1 VEEATVTVDESEQ
14 SQEDSKFVHAALFL
28 KKAGVKLNIPLF
40 DYGPSP
46 TKIDVDS
53 ARRSKRVRRAR
64 AADEHERPQQPAPGR
79 PAGPRPRAKMG
90 PHTRRCNV
98 CRHPHRKDIEDEFL
112 RWRSPDR
119 IAQDYK
125 IPDHSSIYRHVHATG
140 IFARRRKAVR
150 AALEPIIECAQYVK
164 VTSSSLV
171 KAVHAYAHINEH
183 GEWVNHPTQHTVIV
197 QHINV
202 SEKGDPSAT
211 SEPPS
216 PAAAPPVAHPAT
228 KDSPSPPPGNPQ
240 GSDASAPGVSL
251 NSAGMKS
258 TQLNRQIQ
266 EVEHAPT
273 PSKQRKATSSNR
285 QKIQKWISAFLALLP
300 SSPPAAKHKCG
311 FSAEHTAPLPIG
323 ILRPSVLPWTQYH
336 QPASSRSAAHAWG
349 RGE

>member
-1 VEEATVTVDESEQ
+1 VTLEEDERR
-14 SQEDSKFVHAALFL
+14 QEDSKFVHAALFL

-40 DYGPSP
+40 DNGPGP
-46 TKIDVDS
+46 TKIDVES
-53 ARRSKRVRRAR
+53 TRQPKRVRSAQV
-64 AADEHERPQQPAPGR
+64 ADDSQQPQQPAPGR
-79 PAGPRPRAKMG
+79 PPVPRTRAKMG

-98 CRHPHRKDIEDEFL
+98 CRHPQRKDIEEEFL

-171 KAVHAYAHINEH
+171 KAVHAYAHINEF

-202 SEKGDPSAT
+202 SEKSDTSAT

-228 KDSPSPPPGNPQ
+228 KDSPSPPPGNPE
-240 GSDASAPGVSL
+240 GSDASAPAVSL
-251 NSAGMKS
+251 NSTGMKS

-266 EVEHAPT
+266 EVEHVPT

-300 SSPPAAKHKCG
+300 SAPSATKHSPVLSPNTP
-311 FSAEHTAPLPIG
+311 SSPPIG
-323 ILRPSVLPWTQYH
+323 ILRRPVLPWIQRN
-336 QPASSRSAAHAWG
+336 QPASPKFSARARG